1 MKTSISV
8 TCNECCDTFSSM
20 ACQLHTQQVKK
31 KKENKTAD
39 EYMVHRESI
48 SNTFMYKA
56 AGIEC
61 KHKNKP
67 RPTKRSHHLIMR
79 IN

>member
-1 MKTSISV
+1 MKASISV
-8 TCNECCDTFSSM
+8 TCNECLDTRSSIW
-20 ACQLHTQQVKK
+20 HVNYIPNRWE
-31 KKENKTAD
+31 KENKAVN
-39 EYMVHRESI
+39 EYMVHCESI

-67 RPTKRSHHLIMR
+67 RPTKRSHHLIMQ
-79 IN
+79 I

>member
-1 MKTSISV
+1 MKASISV
-8 TCNECCDTFSSM
+8 TCNECLDTLSSIYDM
-20 ACQLHTQQVKK
+20 SITFPTGE
-31 KKENKTAD
+31 KKENKTAN
-39 EYMVHRESI
+39 EYMVHCESI

-67 RPTKRSHHLIMR
+67 RPTKRSHHLIMQ
-79 IN
+79 I

>member
-1 MKTSISV
+1 MS
-8 TCNECCDTFSSM
+8 D
-20 ACQLHTQQVKK
+20 
-31 KKENKTAD
+31 
-39 EYMVHRESI
+39 MVHCESI

-67 RPTKRSHHLIMR
+67 RPTKRSHHLIMQ
-79 IN
+79 I

>member
-1 MKTSISV
+1 MKASISV
-8 TCNECCDTFSSM
+8 TCNECLDTRSSIW
-20 ACQLHTQQVKK
+20 HVNYIPNRWE
-31 KKENKTAD
+31 KENKTVN
-39 EYMVHRESI
+39 EYMVHFESI

-67 RPTKRSHHLIMR
+67 RPTERSHHLIMQ
-79 IN
+79 I

>member
-1 MKTSISV
+1 MKASISV
-8 TCNECCDTFSSM
+8 TCNECIDTLSSIW
-20 ACQLHTQQVKK
+20 HVNYIPNRWK
-31 KKENKTAD
+31 KKENRTAN
-39 EYMVHRESI
+39 EYMVHCESI

-67 RPTKRSHHLIMR
+67 RPTKRSHHLIMQ
-79 IN
+79 I